1 MLLGNIGCNGS
12 NSDVYIL
19 FVHETMNK
27 KSDHQG
33 VFDKAAME
41 RLWRGVSKTNV
52 KDIEDLKSAKQLRK
66 VLTQKEIKTWLSDTG
81 RSLKKKLLKS

>member
-1 MLLGNIGCNGS
+1 MPM
-12 NSDVYIL
+12 YK
-19 FVHETMNK
+19 NK
-27 KSDHQG
+27 KQNEQYTL
-33 VFDKAAME
+33 DKAGIE

-52 KDIEDLKSAKQLRK
+52 KDIEDLKSAKQLKR

>member
-1 MLLGNIGCNGS
+1 MPM
-12 NSDVYIL
+12 YK
-19 FVHETMNK
+19 NK
-27 KSDHQG
+27 KHDVQDTL
-33 VFDKAAME
+33 DKAGIE

-52 KDIEDLKSAKQLRK
+52 KDIEDLKSEKQLKR